1 MSIPKSP
8 PARYS
13 SSRQL
18 IAGADINN
26 LNDHSFSFQTVTPAG
41 ASQVTAVPLDAANI
55 EIAAA
60 AAAGGVILPVS
71 FPGQTVEIINNSLNT
86 TTVYPNGATDV
97 IQNGATGYAAATV
110 GVTVATLVAAT
121 FYCIKAGFWQVAKA
135 GGP

>member
-8 PARYS
+8 PARYI

-18 IAGADINN
+18 IAGADMNN

-41 ASQVTAVPLDAANI
+41 ATQATATPLDAANV

-60 AAAGGVILPVS
+60 APAGGVILPVS
-71 FPGQTVEIINNSLNT
+71 YPGQEVAIINNSLNT

-97 IQNGATGYAAATV
+97 IQNGATGYAAALA
-110 GVTVATLVAAT
+110 GVTVATLVSIVFT
-121 FYCIKAGFWQVAKA
+121 CIKQGFWQVTKTT
-135 GGP
+135 GP